1 MIQSANPA
9 NIPAPAPASQSGRFG
24 IFPRVLLTMLLVSA
38 VPMAGFFYISNVRAK
53 AQLEADAVAK
63 LTAVAQSLAGDVD
76 SWVDGNVLLLRNVA
90 EMPGF
95 GSLPGDVQTDLLTT
109 TARTHDWLADVSLT
123 NAAGKVTAIADAAS
137 IRKGVP
143 TPVQD
148 DAGNF
153 LWDVSTRAY
162 FQQLE
167 GGAAVGKQTV
177 IDMMHG
183 TAQMCLAVPVR
194 PGGTFGGAA
203 IGCSN
208 VSSISS
214 KVTAARVGETGY
226 ALMTDENAQL
236 IAHGNA
242 DKLSETELVD
252 YREHPVYASG
262 TLGEPVVYEEG
273 GERKVGVAQ
282 QTEFGWTLIV
292 EQSYADAYATVLE
305 AQRNALGLLAVTVL
319 LVVVIA
325 LTLARRLAG
334 PIQNLTEVAD
344 SMSRGELGV
353 AVGGT
358 GRRDEIG
365 ALARAVDR
373 MGVSLKLAMGELE
386 KRTGA

>member
-1 MIQSANPA
+1 MIQSANLA
-9 NIPAPAPASQSGRFG
+9 DVSASAPASHGGRFG

-53 AQLEADAVAK
+53 AQLEADAVAR
-63 LTAVAQSLAGDVD
+63 LAAVAQSLAGDVD

-95 GSLPGDVQTDLLTT
+95 GSLPGDVQTDLLAT

-137 IRKGVP
+137 LQKGVP
-143 TPVQD
+143 TPVRD
-148 DAGNF
+148 DAGGF

-162 FQQLE
+162 FQQLR

-194 PGGTFGGAA
+194 TGGAFGGAA

-214 KVTAARVGETGY
+214 KVTAARVGRTGY
-226 ALMTDENAQL
+226 ALMTDENGQL
-236 IAHGNA
+236 IAHGDA
-242 DKLSETELVD
+242 DKVSETEAD

-262 TLGEPVVYEEG
+262 LFGEPVVYEEG

-282 QTEFGWTLIV
+282 RTEFGWTLIV
-292 EQSYADAYATVLE
+292 EQGYADAYATVLE
-305 AQRNALGLLAVTVL
+305 AQRNALALLAITVL

-325 LTLARRLAG
+325 AVLARRLAG

-373 MGVSLKLAMGELE
+373 MGVSLKLAMGELD